1 MKSFNDIKYKELNEG
16 LYDPNIFKAFFLA
29 GGPGSGKT
37 FVTRSAFGGTGLRM
51 INSDNAFEVALK
63 KNNLSLKMPEDEAE
77 ARDIV
82 RARAKATTGN
92 IMDLSIKGRLG
103 MVVDGTGRDYD
114 KIKNQ
119 VAQLRQ
125 LGYDCYMIFV
135 NTSLD
140 VALERNSKRERSVPE
155 YITRKSWEG
164 VQSNIGKFQNL
175 FGISNMVIVDNS
187 KDDKELT
194 TVVMNK
200 VGKAVRSLLSNKIKS
215 YTAKRWMATERKLR
229 RR

>member
-1 MKSFNDIKYKELNEG
+1 MKKFDEIRNLNEG

-37 FVTRSAFGGTGLRM
+37 FVTKGSFGGTGLRM
-51 INSDNAFEVALK
+51 INSDTAFEVALK

-82 RARAKATTGN
+82 RARAKATTGSM
-92 IMDLSIKGRLG
+92 MDLSIKGRLG

-135 NTSLD
+135 NTSLS

-155 YITRKSWEG
+155 YITKKSWEG
-164 VQSNIGKFQNL
+164 VQANIGRFQNL
-175 FGISNMVIVDNS
+175 FGMGNMVIVDNS
-187 KDDKELT
+187 KDDRELT
-194 TVVMNK
+194 TIVMNK
-200 VGKAVRSLLSNKIKS
+200 VGKNVRRLLSNKIKS
-215 YTAKRWMATERKLR
+215 YTAKRWMATERRLR

>member
-1 MKSFNDIKYKELNEG
+1 MKKFDEIRNLNEG

-37 FVTRSAFGGTGLRM
+37 FVTKGSFGGTGLRM
-51 INSDNAFEVALK
+51 INSDTAFEVALK

-82 RARAKATTGN
+82 RARAKATTGSM
-92 IMDLSIKGRLG
+92 MDLSIKGRLG

-135 NTSLD
+135 NTSLS

-155 YITRKSWEG
+155 YITKKSWEA
-164 VQSNIGKFQNL
+164 VQGNIGRFQNL
-175 FGISNMVIVDNS
+175 FGMGNMVIVDNS
-187 KDDKELT
+187 KDDRELT
-194 TVVMNK
+194 TIVMNK
-200 VGKAVRSLLSNKIKS
+200 VGKNVRRLLSNKIKS
-215 YTAKRWMATERKLR
+215 YTAKRWMATERRLKR
-229 RR
+229 R

>member
-1 MKSFNDIKYKELNEG
+1 MKVNSFFQHINEG
-16 LYDPNIFKAFFLA
+16 VYDPGIFKAFFLA

-51 INSDNAFEVALK
+51 VNSDNAFQVALK

-77 ARDIV
+77 ARDII

-135 NTSLD
+135 NTSLS

-155 YITRKSWEG
+155 YITKKSWEG
-164 VQSNIGKFQNL
+164 VQANIGRFQNL
-175 FGISNMVIVDNS
+175 FGMGNMVIVDNS
-187 KDDKELT
+187 KDDRELT
-194 TVVMNK
+194 TIVMNK
-200 VGKAVRSLLSNKIKS
+200 VGKEVRRLLSNKIKS

>member
-1 MKSFNDIKYKELNEG
+1 MKSFNDIRYQDLQEG

-37 FVTRSAFGGTGLRM
+37 FVTKSSFGGTGLRM
-51 INSDNAFEVALK
+51 INSDNAFETALK

-103 MVVDGTGRDYD
+103 MVIDGTGRDYD
-114 KIKNQ
+114 KIKSQ
-119 VAQLRQ
+119 VAELRQ

-135 NTSLD
+135 NTSLE
-140 VALERNSKRERSVPE
+140 VALERNAKRERSVPE
-155 YITRKSWEG
+155 YITKKSWTG

-175 FGISNMVIVDNS
+175 FGMGNMVIVDNS

-200 VGKAVRSLLSNKIKS
+200 VSKSVRSLLTNKIKS